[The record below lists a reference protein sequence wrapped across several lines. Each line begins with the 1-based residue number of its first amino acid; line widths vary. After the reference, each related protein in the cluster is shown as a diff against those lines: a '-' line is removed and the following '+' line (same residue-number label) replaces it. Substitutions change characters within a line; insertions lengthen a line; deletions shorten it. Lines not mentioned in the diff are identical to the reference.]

1 MNRWFAEKVGIDLDL
16 ISVQSVKHRKRRA
29 ENDSKRI
36 SVEKLTPVDRSR
48 QSLVLRRYVHY
59 LLDER
64 NLTPEMIDEFR
75 ISVCRDGPRW
85 LSGSLVFSLR
95 DSKYPGL
102 NSYRRMNGSGYA
114 SPGIP
119 SDALFNADSL
129 DGASEPVFVVEG
141 VMDVIRLYPK
151 LAVATFGKD
160 ITEDRLDRLA
170 KCEASLVIAMDGDAW
185 ETGRAICRRLWL
197 RGKDDVVW
205 VKLPAGYDPA
215 DIEVTDN
222 LKQNFQSRRA

>member
-1 MNRWFAEKVGIDLDL
+1 
-16 ISVQSVKHRKRRA
+16 
-29 ENDSKRI
+29 
-36 SVEKLTPVDRSR
+36 
-48 QSLVLRRYVHY
+48 
-59 LLDER
+59 
-64 NLTPEMIDEFR
+64 
-75 ISVCRDGPRW
+75 
-85 LSGSLVFSLR
+85 
-95 DSKYPGL
+95 
-102 NSYRRMNGSGYA
+102 MNGSGYA